1 MRDDHHPILPVKTE
15 WSFADFAEMKGL
27 SPASVRKQIERGKLP
42 EGYEVF
48 AYSPQKKVIRFVGIK
63 SVEPV
68 QQMAQL
74 STRHEAVTREE
85 IARKA
90 TLKEWIYFR
99 ESTKMGG
106 GTYSLADDN
115 FILHFNTL
123 KMYPA
128 EYTIL
133 GEISL
138 KTLYRWLNDSKRG
151 DLRPEL
157 MGRKLGDTL
166 DEIEKKLL
174 EKFWLMPESHCK
186 EACIRYTI
194 KALEE
199 QGYNWI
205 KSSKTYQRYITEYTK
220 LNYSTV
226 MMCRRGRKAMIDN
239 TVPSIFRNT
248 DLIEVGDLL
257 VLDGH
262 TTNFD
267 IINPATG
274 KPQRMTLLM
283 VIDMKSGVPVGFE
296 IMPTENI
303 YAITSAI
310 RRAILTLKFKPKVI
324 LLDNGRANRSVGK
337 NKNQKVHKT
346 DWYNGEDMIIG
357 EGILQRIGI
366 DAMFAKPYNAQ
377 AKLVERFFSDFL
389 EFEKQMPTY
398 VGNSIQNKPARLMRN
413 EKLHRSLYA
422 EKMEYMGGGITLEQ
436 AMISIALWVN
446 EYAKRELTSGRN
458 KGKTRGEI
466 FANGIDNVI
475 NSEAYESRIAT
486 SQELEELMM
495 RDEVRTLYRNGI
507 KFRGRYYWND
517 HFFRLQRG
525 EGKFKFIIRYD
536 LAYPSKIFV
545 YDKTGFV
552 CEAIEPQMQHPVARL
567 LGTEDDQLRLQTAL
581 RNQQRLTAQAEAEAS
596 EKLRDLVV
604 PVNISETSR
613 GSEATKIKAAEKQK
627 TKKKKEQKE
636 KEPPKTQG
644 LYDWTSYLLTP
655 EELKEQLTNRSTP

>member
-1 MRDDHHPILPVKTE
+1 MRDDHHPVIPAKTE
-15 WSFADFAEMKGL
+15 WSFAEFAEMKSISYDGVKKM
-27 SPASVRKQIERGKLP
+27 AQRGNLP
-42 EGYEVF
+42 EGYEV
-48 AYSPQKKVIRFVGIK
+48 YSYSDRKKVIRFAGIK
-63 SVEPV
+63 SLQPVE
-68 QQMAQL
+68 QKEQL
-74 STRHEAVTREE
+74 STRYEVVTREE

-90 TLKEWIYFR
+90 TLKEWIQFR
-99 ESTKMGG
+99 ESTKQAG
-106 GTYSLADDN
+106 GTYALADDN
-115 FILHFNTL
+115 FILHFNDL

-138 KTLYRWLNDSKRG
+138 KTLYRWLNDSKKG
-151 DLRPEL
+151 DLKPEL
-157 MGRKLGDTL
+157 PGRKPGDTL
-166 DEIEKKLL
+166 EETEKKLL
-174 EKFWLMPESHCK
+174 ERFWLMPESHSK

-194 KALEE
+194 KALQE
-199 QGYNWI
+199 QGYKWI

-226 MMCRRGRKAMIDN
+226 MMCRRGRKAMVDN
-239 TVPSIFRNT
+239 AVPSISRNT

-310 RRAILTLKFKPKVI
+310 RRAILTLGYKPKVI
-324 LLDNGRANRSVGK
+324 LMDNGRANRSVGK

-346 DWYNGEDMIIG
+346 DWYNGEDMIIS

-377 AKLVERFFSDFL
+377 AKLVERFFGDFL

-398 VGNSIQNKPARLMRN
+398 VGNSIMNKPARLMRN

-422 EKMEYMGGGITLEQ
+422 EKMEYMGGGITIEQ
-436 AMISIALWVN
+436 AMISIAMWVN
-446 EYAKRELTSGRN
+446 EYAKRELSSGRN
-458 KGKTRGEI
+458 KGRTRGEI
-466 FANGIDNVI
+466 FSNGINTI
-475 NSEAYESRIAT
+475 RNSEDYQSRLA
-486 SQELEELMM
+486 SSFELEELMM

-507 KFRGRYYWND
+507 KFRGRFYWSD
-517 HFFRLQRG
+517 YFFRLQRG
-525 EGKFKFIIRYD
+525 EGKHKFIIRYD
-536 LAYPSKIFV
+536 MVDPSRIFV

-552 CEAIEPQMQHPVARL
+552 CEAIEPEMQHPVARL
-567 LGTEDDQLRLQTAL
+567 LGTEEDQLRLQTAL
-581 RNQQRLTAQAEAEAS
+581 KNQQRLTAEAEKEAA

-604 PVNISETSR
+604 PVDISDTSR
-613 GSEATKIKAAEKQK
+613 GAQATKMKAIAKAK
-627 TKKKKEQKE
+627 SSKKKAQKRDS
-636 KEPPKTQG
+636 EPPKTHG
-644 LYDWTSYLLTP
+644 VYDWSSYLLTQ
-655 EELKEQLTNRSTP
+655 EELKEQLNNRS